1 MNIYIKNILM
11 PLSALVV
18 VAACSESD
26 VQELFPDAYK
36 KILYI
41 KESGEKNVT
50 LYVTGQDA
58 EYTFKAVSYTHLTLP
73 TTP

>member
-1 MNIYIKNILM
+1 M

-50 LYVTGQDA
+50 LYVTA
-58 EYTFKAVSYTHLTLP
+58 MIR
-73 TTP
+73 

>member
-1 MNIYIKNILM
+1 MNRYIKNILM

-41 KESGEKNVT
+41 KDGGEEC
-50 LYVTGQDA
+50 DA
-58 EYTFKAVSYTHLTLP
+58 LCDRTRCRIHLQSM
-73 TTP
+73 

>member
-1 MNIYIKNILM
+1 MNRYIKNILM

-41 KESGEKNVT
+41 KDGGE
-50 LYVTGQDA
+50 
-58 EYTFKAVSYTHLTLP
+58 
-73 TTP
+73 